1 MIVKYVSQEDGRVV
15 ELVWLDNVPIEEQVV
30 KAFGEKLYDHG
41 EDWLSIF
48 REGYEE
54 VFVIHPKEKMNRE

>member
-1 MIVKYVSQEDGRVV
+1 MIVRYVSQEDGRVV
-15 ELVWLDNVPIEEQVV
+15 ELLWLDNVPTEEQVM

-48 REGYEE
+48 RDGHEE
-54 VFVIHPKEKMNRE
+54 VFVIHPKEKINRE